1 MADKSE
7 VHKKADIFRL
17 HPRIYLL
24 ASFSLS
30 TSLYNTWL
38 CLHIV
43 QP

>member
-17 HPRIYLL
+17 HPEYICLL
-24 ASFSLS
+24 LSLS

-38 CLHIV
+38 CRHIV